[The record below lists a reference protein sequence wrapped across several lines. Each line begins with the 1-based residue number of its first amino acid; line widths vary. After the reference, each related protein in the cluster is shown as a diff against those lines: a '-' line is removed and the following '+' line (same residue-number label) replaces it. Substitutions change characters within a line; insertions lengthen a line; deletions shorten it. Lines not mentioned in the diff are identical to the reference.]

1 MLICVSMLVQLTNN
15 NNTSSFVIKAT
26 DADATLD
33 NGIYTCQV
41 TLTIFGLYNLS
52 KISNDSIVLFKGMPA
67 VYL

>member
-1 MLICVSMLVQLTNN
+1 MFICVSMFVQLTNN

-26 DADATLD
+26 NTDATLD